1 MGNIP
6 IDFTTTAN
14 ATFSVEAWVNGNAQN
29 NDNGIITKGTGAGGE
44 QFNLDTGS
52 GSHAFR
58 FFARDSGGGVHLANG
73 SIAPNG
79 RWHHLVG
86 VCDQAHGF
94 LYLYVDGA
102 SNASGTITNTA
113 GILSSPVPVSIGSRQ
128 SGTAAVHDLQFVGTI
143 DEVAIYNKALSAAQV
158 LAHYQAGTNQFVAL
172 ALTNALSGQFQL
184 SWIWPAG
191 TLQSATNVAGP
202 YTNVT
207 GAASPF
213 AVTPDAT
220 NRFYRL
226 KLPSP

>member
-1 MGNIP
+1 MIGQIRRRY
-6 IDFTTTAN
+6 DR
-14 ATFSVEAWVNGNAQN
+14 VEGW
-29 NDNGIITKGTGAGGE
+29 T
-44 QFNLDTGS
+44 
-52 GSHAFR
+52 
-58 FFARDSGGGVHLANG
+58 
-73 SIAPNG
+73 
-79 RWHHLVG
+79 W
-86 VCDQAHGF
+86 
-94 LYLYVDGA
+94 
-102 SNASGTITNTA
+102 
-113 GILSSPVPVSIGSRQ
+113 SRQ
-128 SGTAAVHDLQFVGTI
+128 SGTAPVHDLQFVGTI

-158 LAHYQAGTNQFVAL
+158 LAHYQAGTNQYVAL

-184 SWIWPAG
+184 NWIWPAG